1 MNKKV
6 KIIFTIVIIFILI
19 VTFAII
25 KNNNPKKE
33 NTNLKIVSSF
43 YPINIITM
51 NLIENARN
59 VEAVCLTQNDV
70 GCLHDYTLSTLD
82 MKKIENANIF
92 IQNGLG
98 LENFMNK
105 ILQANQNLKII
116 DSSIEVTNIIK
127 NNENINSKQN
137 NETVNPHICT
147 NIENYIKQVETIS
160 QKLCEYNPENS
171 LIYTKNCEKYT
182 QALKELNSSYN
193 EQLSKLNSQKVICL
207 DEALVYL
214 ANSLEMDIT
223 YIETNHEESTLSA
236 DAMKKTIEKMKEEN
250 IKLIFIG
257 EENNLNNAQT
267 LANETG
273 AQIVKLNPALSGKI
287 DKNEYINAMTENLNT
302 LKQLNIN

>member
-6 KIIFTIVIIFILI
+6 KITFTILFIIIILMA
-19 VTFAII
+19 VFAIQ
-25 KNNNPKKE
+25 KNKPKEK

-43 YPINIITM
+43 YPIHIITM
-51 NLIENARN
+51 NLVEGAQN
-59 VEAVCLTQNDV
+59 VENVCLTQNDV

-82 MKKIENANIF
+82 MRKIEKANIF

-98 LENFMNK
+98 LEEFMDK

-116 DSSIEVTNIIK
+116 DSSINITNTLQ
-127 NNENINSKQN
+127 NNEN
-137 NETVNPHICT
+137 VNPHIWT
-147 NIENYIKQVETIS
+147 DIKNYINQVETIS

-171 LIYTKNCEKYT
+171 SIYTANCEKYV
-182 QALKELNSSYN
+182 QALNELNSNYT
-193 EQLSKLNSQKVICL
+193 EQLAKLNSQKVICL

-214 ANSLEMDIT
+214 ANSIKMDVT

-236 DAMKKTIEKMKEEN
+236 DTMKNIIEKMNKEN

-273 AQIVKLNPALSGKI
+273 AQIIKLNSLLSGEFN
-287 DKNEYINAMTENLNT
+287 KNEYLNKMAENLEILSKLSVN
-302 LKQLNIN
+302 